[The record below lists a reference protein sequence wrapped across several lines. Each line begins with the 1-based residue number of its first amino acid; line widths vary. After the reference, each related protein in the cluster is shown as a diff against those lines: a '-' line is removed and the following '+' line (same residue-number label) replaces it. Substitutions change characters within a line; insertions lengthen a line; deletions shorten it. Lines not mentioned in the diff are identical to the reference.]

1 MNISDKMI
9 FDGRTIISSII
20 AIGYTVYAMKTKKFI
35 RDYDS
40 DKFHKFSR
48 RQKKICMSFNFIIT
62 CIIGISGIYI
72 LIKTLL

>member
-9 FDGRTIISSII
+9 FDGITIISSII
-20 AIGYTVYAMKTKKFI
+20 AIGHTVYAMKTKKFI

-48 RQKKICMSFNFIIT
+48 RQKK
-62 CIIGISGIYI
+62 YV
-72 LIKTLL
+72 